1 MRIALPLCVLAIACA
16 PGFAQ
21 TPDVGSGSP
30 TESIRASFINAFYR
44 AGFQNLVN
52 LPPLGDVRAFGTTG
66 LVQEFGDSAKN
77 KYALLM
83 PDSTMPIRQDT
94 LYVYQLIPALY
105 TYYLTFGVTTA
116 GYPMSDSTP
125 CPPITSFPSACQYQ
139 LFTKPYG
146 LFVYTNGL
154 GTTGTNFATRDPFYT
169 KWNTLGGIASLG
181 PVVAVEQAVTSP
193 AGTKANVQTFDRGAV
208 FNITS
213 GVLSGRI
220 LGVSS
225 VVYILYVANQGYLGQ
240 LGFPTA
246 DETILST
253 GRHRQSFEGGTIE
266 YDPGSPPVLK
276 FPVHDVLIGT
286 GVSRLTLNL
295 GDIANLQATT
305 LDSSGNILTDRTI
318 IWSTSNSRVV
328 TVTSSGASAT
338 LKAVGGGSA
347 NITAT
352 SEGKLSVP
360 LPVLVTSACCDV
372 GEGSPTPAIQQQF
385 RDAVARNHLN
395 LALPISTPAI
405 RIGTGFVQ
413 DAQDAASATDYSIA
427 VPDGAGTGFVVGGQ
441 VLSKYRS
448 LGGVTGSLGYPSSD
462 ATAGGRQ
469 MFAGQAALAGNPVH
483 LVTGSF
489 LTKWAALKY
498 ETGAAGSPTSE
509 PANVLTFRA
518 TLGVT
523 QSFSNGLMA
532 SAQTG
537 SKTGSVYFVRG
548 AVLAAYL
555 SAGAATGSMGLPV
568 TDESSVAGKFRQ
580 DFEGGYID
588 YSPGDAIGQLHP
600 GNRTPAVTAT
610 PAAVL
615 PGARLRLAAGGF
627 NAGSTLRISISGQA
641 DFLVKT
647 DNGAY
652 SWETTIPANASTG
665 VVLVHAADSAGMSAD
680 GAYTVRAATDVRFQ
694 LTKVSGDGQNGLP
707 GALLPQPLKIA
718 LQDDQ
723 GNPAAGA
730 PVQFSASPGSQIV
743 SASVT
748 TGLNG
753 QAQAVI
759 RLPAGDGIAL
769 VTAQTERQTVTF
781 GLQAAHSSLS
791 NFPKQLQ
798 AADVPLGNGTDTI
811 TAKGAL
817 LTSAAAIIRYYQNR
831 GDLPSTN
838 GFADPLVLNRFLK
851 GYCALDSAGGQIC
864 DGFLTTPDSR
874 EQVVNLWRLGA
885 FVGNTLD
892 VEVQNADLDHVR
904 DLLAGGSPVLL
915 ALSLTAQ
922 GAPGGG
928 HYVVAIGEAGDGS
941 VLIMDPNP
949 AFGKSNLNDY
959 LSGFGGVKATIAA
972 AVQMLPRVPVTRGFL
987 LAGAPVF
994 DISSVAGPCG
1004 LNLDLPST
1012 TAAQPTTSGASSSTF
1027 RMRFCDGAQS
1037 LYQLDI
1043 PLPNGRGSETPLL
1056 PNAHGSGTLLLSR
1069 DREGAVVNNSTAH
1082 DTSGPFSLTLTG
1094 LANPGNRVDLSGTA
1108 PMSYKISRSG
1118 VQWTATPQSLS
1129 FSANSALNA
1138 ASFTP
1143 DLSPGALF
1151 SVFGSGMAGPGVKT
1165 SVQIAG
1171 LPAAVIAQT
1180 PFQVNGQV
1188 PPDITPGA
1196 YTIRLSSPY
1205 GTAEQPLQIGAV
1217 SPGIF
1222 QVTDQVAAILNQ
1234 DNTVNTPE
1242 NPARRGQVIV
1252 VFCTG
1257 LGAVARQGG
1266 LMVAQVPVN
1275 GLVQGAK
1282 WPAAFAGLSPGFIG
1296 LYQVNLP
1303 VPLTAPPGLN
1313 LPLAIQQG
1321 NVTSNTVQV
1330 SIQ

>member
-1 MRIALPLCVLAIACA
+1 MRFALRLGILAIACA

-52 LPPLGDVRAFGTTG
+52 LPPLGDVKAFGTTG

-77 KYALLM
+77 KYALIM

-94 LYVYQLIPALY
+94 LYVYQLTPALY
-105 TYYLTFGVTTA
+105 TYYLNFGVTTA
-116 GYPMSDSTP
+116 GYPMTDSTL

-169 KWNTLGGIASLG
+169 KWNTVGGIASLG
-181 PVVAVEQAVTSP
+181 PPVAAEQAVTSP
-193 AGTKANVQTFDRGAV
+193 AATKATLQTFDRGAV

-220 LGVSS
+220 LAVSS
-225 VVYILYVANQGYLGQ
+225 VVYILYSANQGYLGQ

-246 DETILST
+246 DETTLST
-253 GRHRQSFEGGTIE
+253 GRHRQTFEGGVIE

-276 FPVHDVLIGT
+276 LPVHDVLIGA
-286 GVSRLTLNL
+286 GVSKLTLNL
-295 GDIANLQATT
+295 GDTATLQATT
-305 LDSSGNILTDRTI
+305 LDSSGTILTDRTI
-318 IWSTSNSRVV
+318 LWSTSNSRVV
-328 TVTSSGASAT
+328 TITPSGASAT

-360 LPVLVTSACCDV
+360 LPVLVTSTCCDI
-372 GEGSPTPAIQQQF
+372 GEGSPTPAIQQEF
-385 RDAVARNHLN
+385 RDAVSRNHLS
-395 LALPISTPAI
+395 LTLPISTPAL

-413 DAQDAASATDYSIA
+413 DAQDAANGTDYSIA
-427 VPDGAGTGFVVGGQ
+427 VPDGAGTGYVVGGSL
-441 VLSKYRS
+441 LSKYRG

-483 LVTGSF
+483 LVTGNF

-498 ETGAAGSPTSE
+498 ETGAAGSPVSD
-509 PANVLTFRA
+509 PASVLTFRA
-518 TLGVT
+518 TLGIT

-532 SAQTG
+532 SSQTG
-537 SKTGSVYFVRG
+537 SRTGAVYFVRG
-548 AVLAAYL
+548 PVLAAYL
-555 SAGAATGSMGLPV
+555 SANAATGSMGLPLG
-568 TDESSVAGKFRQ
+568 DEISAAGKFRQ

-610 PAAVL
+610 PAVVL
-615 PGARLRLAAGGF
+615 PGGRLRLAAGGF
-627 NAGSTLRISISGQA
+627 NAGSTLRVSISGQA

-652 SWETTIPANASTG
+652 SWETTIPANATIG
-665 VVLVHAADSAGMSAD
+665 VVSVRAVDTAGTSAD
-680 GAYTVRAATDVRFQ
+680 GSYTVRAATDVRFQ
-694 LTKVSGDGQNGLP
+694 LTKVAGDGQNGLP
-707 GALLPQPLKIA
+707 GAILPQSLKVV

-723 GNPAAGA
+723 GNPVAGA
-730 PVQFSASPGSQIV
+730 PVQFSASPGAQIV

-748 TGLNG
+748 TDLNG
-753 QAQAVI
+753 QAQAAI
-759 RLPAGDGIAL
+759 RLPASDGIAL
-769 VTAQTERQTVTF
+769 VTAQTERQTATF
-781 GLQAAHSSLS
+781 GLQATHSSFS
-791 NFPKQLQ
+791 NFPKLSQT
-798 AADVPLGNGTDTI
+798 ADVPLGNGTDTI

-817 LTSAAAIIRYYQNR
+817 LTSAAAIVRYYQNR
-831 GDLPSTN
+831 GDLPTPN
-838 GFADPLVLNRFLK
+838 GFADPLVLNQFLK
-851 GYCALDSAGGQIC
+851 GYCALDPASAQIC
-864 DGFLTTPDSR
+864 DGFLTVPDSQ
-874 EQVVNLWRLGA
+874 EQIVNLWRLA
-885 FVGNTLD
+885 SFVGNALD
-892 VEVQNADLDHVR
+892 VQVQNPGLDRVR
-904 DLLAGGSPVLL
+904 DLLANGSPVLL
-915 ALSLTAQ
+915 ALALTAQ
-922 GAPGGG
+922 GAPAGG

-941 VLIMDPNP
+941 ILIMDPNP

-987 LAGAPVF
+987 VVGAPVF
-994 DISSVAGPCG
+994 DISSVAGTCG
-1004 LNLDLPST
+1004 LNLDLPSI
-1012 TAAQPTTSGASSSTF
+1012 TAAQPPASGASSSIF
-1027 RMRFCDGAQS
+1027 RVRFCDGAQS
-1037 LYQLDI
+1037 LYQLDSI
-1043 PLPNGRGSETPLL
+1043 ASGSF
-1056 PNAHGSGTLLLSR
+1056 A
-1069 DREGAVVNNSTAH
+1069 
-1082 DTSGPFSLTLTG
+1082 LTFTDLG
-1094 LANPGNRVDLSGTA
+1094 NPGNRVDLSGTGT
-1108 PMSYKISRSG
+1108 MSYKISRSG
-1118 VQWTATPQSLS
+1118 VQWTAAAQSLS

-1143 DLSPGALF
+1143 ELSPGALF

-1171 LPAAVIAQT
+1171 LPATVIAQT
-1180 PFQVNGQV
+1180 PFQVNGQI

-1196 YTIRLSSPY
+1196 FTIRLSSPY
-1205 GTAEQPLQIGAV
+1205 GTVEQPLQVGTV

-1234 DNTVNTPE
+1234 DNTLNTPE
-1242 NPARRGQVIV
+1242 NPARRGQVVV

-1257 LGAVARQGG
+1257 LGAVTRRGS
-1266 LMVAQVPVN
+1266 LMVAQVPAT
-1275 GLVQGAK
+1275 GLVQGAE

-1303 VPLTAPPGLN
+1303 VPLTAAPGLN

-1321 NVTSNTVQV
+1321 NITSNTVQV

>member
-1 MRIALPLCVLAIACA
+1 MRIALRWGVLALACS

-77 KYALLM
+77 KYALIM

-94 LYVYQLIPALY
+94 LYVYQLTPALY

-116 GYPMSDSTP
+116 GYPMTDATA

-139 LFTKPYG
+139 LFNKPYG

-181 PVVAVEQAVTSP
+181 PVVSAEQAVTSP
-193 AGTKANVQTFDRGAV
+193 AGTKATLQTFDRGAV

-220 LGVSS
+220 LAVSS
-225 VVYILYVANQGYLGQ
+225 VVYILYAANQGYLGQ

-246 DETILST
+246 DETTLST
-253 GRHRQSFEGGTIE
+253 GRHRQTFEGGSIE
-266 YDPGSPPVLK
+266 YDPGSGPVLK
-276 FPVHDVLIGT
+276 LPVHDVLIGA
-286 GVSRLTLNL
+286 GVSKLTLNL
-295 GDIANLQATT
+295 GDTATLQATT
-305 LDSSGNILTDRTI
+305 LDASGNILTDRTI

-328 TVTSSGASAT
+328 TITSSGASAT

-347 NITAT
+347 NVTAT

-360 LPVLVTSACCDV
+360 LPVLVTSACCDI
-372 GEGSPTPAIQQQF
+372 GEGSPTPAIQQEF
-385 RDAVARNHLN
+385 RDAVSRNHLN
-395 LALPISTPAI
+395 LALPISTPAL
-405 RIGTGFVQ
+405 RSGTGFVQ
-413 DAQDAASATDYSIA
+413 DAQDASNGTDYSIA
-427 VPDGAGTGFVVGGQ
+427 VPDGAGTGFVVGGL

-462 ATAGGRQ
+462 ITAGGRQ

-498 ETGAAGSPTSE
+498 ETGAAGSPVSD

-532 SAQTG
+532 AAQTG
-537 SKTGSVYFVRG
+537 SKTGAVYFIRG

-555 SAGAATGSMGLPV
+555 SAGGATGSMGLPV
-568 TDESSVAGKFRQ
+568 SDETSSAGKFRQ

-588 YSPGDAIGQLHP
+588 YSPGDTIGQLHP
-600 GNRTPAVTAT
+600 GNRTPAVTAI
-610 PAAVL
+610 PASVL

-627 NAGSTLRISISGQA
+627 NAGSTIRISISGQA

-652 SWETTIPANASTG
+652 SWETTIPANANAG
-665 VVLVHAADSAGMSAD
+665 VVFVHAVDTAGTSAD
-680 GAYTVRAATDVRFQ
+680 GSYTVRAATDVRFQ
-694 LTKVSGDGQNGLP
+694 LTKIAGDGQNGLP

-723 GNPAAGA
+723 GNPVAGA
-730 PVQFSASPGSQIV
+730 PIQFFASPGAQIV
-743 SASVT
+743 LASAT
-748 TGLNG
+748 TDLNG
-753 QAQAVI
+753 QAQATV

-769 VTAQTERQTVTF
+769 VTAQTERQTTTF
-781 GLQAAHSSLS
+781 GLQATHLSLA
-791 NFPKQLQ
+791 NFPKFSQ
-798 AADVPLGNGTDTI
+798 AADVPLGNGTATI

-817 LTSAAAIIRYYQNR
+817 LTSAAAILRYYQNR

-838 GFADPLVLNRFLK
+838 GFADPQVLNQFLK
-851 GYCALDSAGGQIC
+851 GYCAFDPTGGQIC
-864 DGFLTTPDSR
+864 DGFLTAPDSR
-874 EQVVNLWRLGA
+874 EQVVNLWRLAA
-885 FVGNTLD
+885 FVGNALD
-892 VEVQNADLDHVR
+892 VEVQSPDLNRVR

-922 GAPGGG
+922 GAPAGG
-928 HYVVAIGEAGDGS
+928 HYIVATGEASDGS

-949 AFGKSNLNDY
+949 AFGKSTLNDY

-972 AVQMLPRVPVTRGFL
+972 AVQMIPQVPVSRGFL
-987 LAGAPVF
+987 VVGSPVF
-994 DISSVAGPCG
+994 DIASVAGTCG
-1004 LNLDLPST
+1004 LNLDLPSI
-1012 TAAQPTTSGASSSTF
+1012 TAAQPPASGSSSSIF

-1037 LYQLDI
+1037 LYQLDGI
-1043 PLPNGRGSETPLL
+1043 
-1056 PNAHGSGTLLLSR
+1056 ASG
-1069 DREGAVVNNSTAH
+1069 AFA
-1082 DTSGPFSLTLTG
+1082 LTLTDLG
-1094 LANPGNRVDLSGTA
+1094 NPGNRQDLSGTGT
-1108 PMSYKISRSG
+1108 MSYKISRSG
-1118 VQWTATPQSLS
+1118 VQWTANPQSLS
-1129 FSANSALNA
+1129 FAANSALNA

-1143 DLSPGALF
+1143 GLSPGALF
-1151 SVFGSGMAGPGVKT
+1151 SVFGSGMSGPGVKT

-1171 LPAAVIAQT
+1171 LSAPVIAQT
-1180 PFQVNGQV
+1180 PFQVNGQI
-1188 PPDITPGA
+1188 PAEITPGT

-1205 GTAEQPLQIGAV
+1205 GTAEQPIQIDAV

-1222 QVTDQVAAILNQ
+1222 RVTDQLGAILNE
-1234 DNTVNTPE
+1234 NGTLNTPD

-1257 LGAVARQGG
+1257 LGAVTRQGN
-1266 LMVAQVPVN
+1266 LMVSQVSAT
-1275 GLVQGAK
+1275 GLVQGAT

-1303 VPLTAPPGLN
+1303 VPVTTPPGLS
-1313 LPLAIQQG
+1313 LTLAIQQG
-1321 NVTSNTVQV
+1321 NITSNTVQV